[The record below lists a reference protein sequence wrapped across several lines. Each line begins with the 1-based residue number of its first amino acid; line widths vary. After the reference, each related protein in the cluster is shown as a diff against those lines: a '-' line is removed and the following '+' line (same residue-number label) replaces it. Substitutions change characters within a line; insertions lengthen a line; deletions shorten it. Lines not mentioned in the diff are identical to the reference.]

1 MNKWGSMAATVHHPP
16 LKPPPS
22 GGEVPP
28 TISRPY
34 LLVIHIPVYVDGDGR
49 RWVDALWHKDL
60 VLHLDYIGDFTLA
73 CPHIHRAPPPGYV
86 SLDGLPIRFI
96 ELPRLGG
103 EIRKVLAAPKVI
115 LALWRAVGGA
125 DLVHCSV
132 GNWNPLSLG
141 NITFM
146 LAELRRKFRLIVV
159 ESSPWRLLPGRN
171 AGVKDRLTAAA
182 SELVNRLCVSTA
194 DLSVFT
200 QANYQKTLLT
210 HPERGYVINASW
222 INESDILPEG
232 AAREAWSRKSKDQR
246 VRFLFAGRLTPSK
259 GVLDL
264 LAAAKS
270 LEGTGVRIA
279 IDIMGA
285 GELREACVAAQSEG
299 PDVVVR
305 VLEALEYGP
314 QFLEVLG
321 GYHAVLVPNLSD
333 EQPRIVYD
341 AYAKAVPVL
350 ASATPGLK
358 DCVDDE
364 VTGRFFAPGSA
375 TDLARIMKWAAR
387 DIPALMKLGLAGR
400 RRAETLTHRQ
410 MHSQRHVII
419 AQALSASGRGGGA
432 WASPASGAA
441 SAC

>member
-1 MNKWGSMAATVHHPP
+1 MTASSHQPP
-16 LKPPPS
+16 LQSPS
-22 GGEVPP
+22 SGAEVPP
-28 TISRPY
+28 PISRPY
-34 LLVIHIPVYVDGDGR
+34 LLVIHIPVYVDGNGR

-73 CPHIHRAPPPGYV
+73 CPHIHREPPPGCL
-86 SLDGLPIRFI
+86 SLEGLPIRFI

-103 EIRKVLAAPKVI
+103 EIRNVLAAPKVI

-125 DLVHCSV
+125 DLVHSSV

-171 AGVKDRLTAAA
+171 AGVKDRLAAAA
-182 SELVNRLCVSTA
+182 SEMVNRLCVSTA

-200 QANYQKTLLT
+200 QADYQKTLLT

-222 INESDILPEG
+222 INESDILPEQ
-232 AAREAWSRKSKDQR
+232 AAEEAWSRKSKDER

-279 IDIMGA
+279 VDIMGA
-285 GELREACVAAQSEG
+285 GELREACVAAQSQG

-305 VLEALEYGP
+305 ALDPLEYGP
-314 QFLEVLG
+314 KFLEALG
-321 GYHAVLVPNLSD
+321 GYHAVLVPNLGD

-341 AYAKAVPVL
+341 AYARAVAVL

-358 DCVDDE
+358 DCVEDE
-364 VTGRFFAPGSA
+364 VTGRFFAPGSVA
-375 TDLARIMKWAAR
+375 DLARTMKWAAG
-387 DIPALMKLGLAGR
+387 DVPALRTLGLNGR

-410 MHSQRHVII
+410 MHSQRHAII
-419 AQALSASGRGGGA
+419 AQALRASGRGAGS
-432 WASPASGAA
+432 WSSPESGRP
-441 SAC
+441 SA